1 MWDFQMVAMKS
12 RAFESIPEE
21 ASLAA
26 TLAVAYLQAVEAWE
40 AFQVHRV
47 EGGPSQA

>member
-1 MWDFQMVAMKS
+1 MVAIKS
-12 RAFESIPEE
+12 RASESIPEE

-26 TLAVAYLQAVEAWE
+26 TWTVAYLQAVEAWE
-40 AFQVHRV
+40 AFQVHWV